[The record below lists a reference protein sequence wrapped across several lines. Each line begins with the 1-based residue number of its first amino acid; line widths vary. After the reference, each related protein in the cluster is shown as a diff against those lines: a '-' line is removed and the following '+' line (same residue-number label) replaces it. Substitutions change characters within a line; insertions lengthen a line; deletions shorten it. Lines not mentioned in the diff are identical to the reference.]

1 MNQLSVRNM
10 KNEITK
16 IEKTPMAVIRKIRD
30 AILDNVFKP
39 GDWLPETD
47 LGERFGVSRSPVREA
62 TLLTDWRN
70 K

>member
-1 MNQLSVRNM
+1 MSQLSVRNM

-47 LGERFGVSRSPVREA
+47 LGERFGV
-62 TLLTDWRN
+62 
-70 K
+70 